1 MNHLKEFRKG
11 IESLAGRY
19 HIWQVFE
26 DWTEAAAIELHQ
38 ATYVMVSGRKNTEVE
53 KQYMD
58 IISRYDPE
66 DVRKVFP
73 TLFLHVVEGLQ
84 EEPCDFLGQA
94 FMELDLGSH
103 WHGQFFTPY
112 HLSKMMAQMTL
123 QEIPDKGVITISEPA
138 CGSGGLLVACA
149 EVLRDREIDPTFRM
163 HAVATDVDSTCFN
176 MAYIQLSLMGI
187 SAEVCL
193 GNTLSCEVR
202 RYWRTFASVLTG
214 HTISSLRRLAE
225 VKPTE
230 MSVKSRAEL
239 SYVNDAL
246 GVVQG

>member
-1 MNHLKEFRKG
+1 MTNHLKEFQKG

-38 ATYVMVSGRKNTEVE
+38 ATHVMVTGQKNPEIE

-58 IISRYDPE
+58 IVGRYNPD

-84 EEPCDFLGQA
+84 EPCDFLGQA

-123 QEIPDKGVITISEPA
+123 QEVPEKEVLTISEPA
-138 CGSGGLLVACA
+138 CGSGGMLVACA
-149 EVLRDREIDPTFRM
+149 EVLQEKGINSMYRM
-163 HAVATDVDSTCFN
+163 HAVATDVDQTCFN
-176 MAYIQLSLMGI
+176 MAYVQLSLLGI

-193 GNTLSCEVR
+193 GNTLSCETR
-202 RYWRTFASVLTG
+202 KCWRTFASVLTG
-214 HTISSLRRLAE
+214 HTIASLTNRKRLI
-225 VKPTE
+225 E
-230 MSVKSRAEL
+230 MPREIRQDTFEAWG
-239 SYVNDAL
+239 AC
-246 GVVQG
+246 